1 MDIQEL
7 LESLRREFPGR
18 NIDTPSQGE
27 AVVELDRDP
36 DSSTAVAFIK
46 RSDPHYHRERTET
59 YRIEV
64 GMLTLYVDGELV
76 TLISGDEFVIEPGK
90 VHYAESQLGGFIRVR
105 VITKP
110 AWSPEDHI
118 LVNQSPQEPS

>member
-7 LESLRREFPGR
+7 LETLRREYPGR

-27 AVVELDRDP
+27 AVVELDRNQ

-46 RSDPHYHRERTET
+46 CSDPHYHRERTET
-59 YRIEV
+59 YRVEAGII
-64 GMLTLYVDGELV
+64 TLYVDNEALTLV
-76 TLISGDEFVIEPGK
+76 SGDEFVIEPGK
-90 VHYAESQLGGFIRVR
+90 VHYAKSQLGGFIRVR
-105 VITKP
+105 VITTP

-118 LVNQSPQEPS
+118 LVQEPS